1 MFLVMLQS
9 PRSERDFAEV
19 VGLYGERDTA
29 EDAIK
34 RLSEGADPGNEKGLY
49 EFFDIVEV
57 FVGRD
62 YTDIEGLKMTVE
74 EL

>member
-9 PRSERDFAEV
+9 PRSDRDFAEV

-29 EDAIK
+29 ENAVK

-49 EFFDIVEV
+49 ELFDIVEV
-57 FVGRD
+57 HIGQD
-62 YTDIEGLKMTVE
+62 YADIEGLKRTVE